1 MGARRRDRVREWR
14 ASARVRPPAS
24 LLSSACSRSP
34 GGQMVQLLLL
44 LLLLLRVLVGA
55 LTVVSSTASTAAA
68 GGVDFPILWDIGVGP
83 PAVQAT
89 VPSLVKATP
98 RVQLHQIIECPH
110 PCGLLPS
117 IGPNG
122 PCDPK
127 TAEYGCN
134 GELPQGPNFN
144 LTKHLHTLQR
154 TFDRAVPI
162 AADQWIDLDFE
173 SWDPLWNRTGAAY
186 QNASIALVK
195 TAHPDWSEQQLLAEA
210 TKEWEAAAM
219 KLLLETIAFVKKIRP
234 QLKVALYCYPLREYW
249 NGYNTS
255 SGDALRADNDR
266 MMDLYCATDG
276 IFPSVYQF
284 YDSTGKPSTK
294 AGNEEYVFTNVQ
306 EAVRIAGEVP
316 AKCNGKKKPPVWVYT
331 WHRYHGAPNALM
343 SDQDESMYWEQSYKA
358 GATGLVLWGSEPKDP
373 QASEFAAWWKS
384 NFTSMINS
392 WEPGRNSKAA
402 I

>member
-1 MGARRRDRVREWR
+1 
-14 ASARVRPPAS
+14 
-24 LLSSACSRSP
+24 
-34 GGQMVQLLLL
+34 MVQLLLL
-44 LLLLLRVLVGA
+44 LLVLVGA
-55 LTVVSSTASTAAA
+55 PTVVSSTAAA

-83 PAVQAT
+83 PAVQAM

-144 LTKHLHTLQR
+144 LTKHLDTLQR

-195 TAHPDWSEQQLLAEA
+195 TAHPDWSEEQLLTEA
-210 TKEWEAAAM
+210 TKEWETAAM